1 MLILVEYD
9 FVGFSVLLNML
20 DSSMYIVGD
29 QIKED
34 HLYGTI
40 VIRKQRFGGRP
51 RREETTR
58 RPKFRWESNIKMDL
72 KLTARGSIKYG
83 HLVQDFF
90 C

>member
-9 FVGFSVLLNML
+9 FVGFNALLNVL
-20 DSSMYIVGD
+20 DSFVYTTGD

-34 HLYGTI
+34 HLDGEI
-40 VIRKQRFGGRP
+40 VIRMQEFGGTA

-58 RPKFRWESNIKMDL
+58 WRKFGRDKNIEMDL
-72 KLTARGSIKYG
+72 KLAACESIKYG
-83 HLVQDFF
+83 HLIQDCF